1 MNSVSGDGWG
11 ATKYQKT
18 KWLICTALSTFHKP
32 PEASCE
38 QLVDDISSM
47 LTIQAIR
54 SCCSRLS
61 RGYRYHKPKYHRHY
75 LRKMHYTVSVNHP
88 QAVYRLLTKG
98 SNFLVRMNRQHPGVV
113 AQWTHELIESRKTRD
128 EMAKFMREH
137 LSPKKP
143 EGQGSTC
150 RARGGMYAMTI

>member
-1 MNSVSGDGWG
+1 MYNVSGEARG

-38 QLVDDISSM
+38 QLVDDISAM

-61 RGYRYHKPKYHRHY
+61 RGYRYHKPRYHRHY
-75 LRKMHYTVSVNHP
+75 LRKMHYTVNANHP

-113 AQWTHELIESRKTRD
+113 AQWTDELIENRKTRD

-137 LSPKKP
+137 LSPNAP
-143 EGQGSTC
+143 ESIKRRWGL
-150 RARGGMYAMTI
+150 R